1 LPDRDRTP
9 EVSRSPLVDHVYNAI
24 QDRLVML
31 DIPPHAAIVEGE
43 LADQLGAGRTAV
55 REALKRLEL
64 ERLVVS
70 YPRRGTFATGVDVAD
85 LGHISEVRAHLEP
98 LAAARAAETRSDAV
112 RVELLEMAARTDEL
126 SALNADRRELL
137 RWDLT
142 VHRGIYRAARNPHL
156 EDVLIRHDNLA
167 TRIFCVF
174 LDRLP
179 TVQAHVGELSQLL
192 GAIIAG
198 DAETASRLAYDHVI
212 AFEAAVRAVI

>member
-70 YPRRGTFATGVDVAD
+70 YPRRGTFAD

-112 RVELLEMAARTDEL
+112 RTELLEMAARTDKL
-126 SALNADRRELL
+126 RALNVDRRELL